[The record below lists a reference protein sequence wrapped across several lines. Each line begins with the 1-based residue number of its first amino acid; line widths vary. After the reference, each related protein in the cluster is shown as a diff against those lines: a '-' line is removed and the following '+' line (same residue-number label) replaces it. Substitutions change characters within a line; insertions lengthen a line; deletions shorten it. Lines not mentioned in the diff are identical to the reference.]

1 MPSRSPE
8 KRPRLSSRAC
18 AGWLSMVALVAAPA
32 PVWSQVPSAFRPNA
46 GTILNIYAPPTFGP
60 VLPDTVLP
68 RPDDTTRAADAP
80 DAPETMVRVSGFEL
94 EGVSLLPTADIDAE
108 LAGLVGQQASLED
121 LRMAAVRV
129 TALYR
134 ERGFFLAR
142 AYLPAQE
149 IDGGIVRIAV
159 LEGRYDSIEA
169 SGSARLDSE
178 RLENILAAQGIVAG
192 EPIEQDALERSL
204 ILLEQQAGAPAS
216 AVLQP
221 GTTLG
226 STSLQVNAPSGPL
239 FSSSLGVDN
248 FANRYTGQSRTTA
261 SLQLNSPRGI
271 GDLGNLWFAYSTGA
285 SALFASY
292 QAPVGYEGLTLGASY
307 SRYSYE
313 LCCEFAALDR
323 AGDATVGGV
332 QARYPLLLNQ
342 RALLYASLGFNRK
355 RLTDTWA
362 EGVLDDKEIR
372 AAVFSLDGIAAA
384 LGAQLRY
391 RAVITT
397 GDLKILGPSDLVSLD
412 AATIDSA
419 GGYSKL
425 SGELEILH
433 PVTSRSFLNLRLSG
447 QVPNNNLDSSEKF
460 LLGGYN
466 GIRAYPEGEAAGDQA
481 WLARLDWVL
490 PLSTAAM
497 PGRAAVR
504 GFVDNGAVW
513 LVHSKRGGL
522 ADPGIRNH
530 YSLAGAGVG
539 FNWSLPRGLS
549 LSAYVATQIGDNP
562 GRSLAGN
569 DADGENKNTRG
580 WVGAEWAF

>member
-1 MPSRSPE
+1 
-8 KRPRLSSRAC
+8 
-18 AGWLSMVALVAAPA
+18 MVALAAAPA
-32 PVWSQVPSAFRPNA
+32 PVWSQAPEAFRPNA

-68 RPDDTTRAADAP
+68 KSDDTMRAADAAGSS
-80 DAPETMVRVSGFEL
+80 DAMVRVSGFEL
-94 EGVSLLPTADIDAE
+94 EGVSLLPVADIEAA

-121 LRMAAVRV
+121 LRKAAVRV
-129 TALYR
+129 TGLYR
-134 ERGFFLAR
+134 DRGYFLAR

-149 IDGGIVRIAV
+149 IEGGIVRIAV

-169 SGSARLDSE
+169 SGSERLDSE
-178 RLENILAAQGIVAG
+178 RLEKTLDAQGVVAG

-204 ILLEQQAGAPAS
+204 ILLEQQAGAPAN

-221 GTTLG
+221 GTTVG
-226 STSLQVNAPSGPL
+226 SSNLQVNAPSGPL

-248 FANRYTGQSRTTA
+248 FANQYTGQSRTTA

-271 GDLGNLWFAYSTGA
+271 GDLGTVWFAYSTGA

-292 QAPVGYEGLTLGASY
+292 QAPVGYEGLTLGASFSHY
-307 SRYSYE
+307 NYE

-323 AGDATVGGV
+323 SGDATVGGV

-342 RALLYASLGFNRK
+342 RALLYASLGFDRK

-362 EGVLDDKEIR
+362 EGDLDDKEIR
-372 AAVFSLDGIAAA
+372 VAVFSLDGIAAA
-384 LGAQLRY
+384 HGGQVRY
-391 RAVITT
+391 RAAITT
-397 GDLKILGPSDLVSLD
+397 GNLKIIGPSDLIGLD
-412 AATIDSA
+412 AATIDTA

-447 QVPNNNLDSSEKF
+447 QIPNRNLDSSEKF

-466 GIRAYPEGEAAGDQA
+466 GVRAYPEGEAAGDQA

-490 PLSTAAM
+490 PLSFAAI

-504 GFVDNGAVW
+504 SFVDNGEVW

-522 ADPGIRNH
+522 ADPGIQNQ
-530 YSLAGAGVG
+530 YSLAGAGLG
-539 FNWSLPRGLS
+539 FNWNLPRGLS

-562 GRSLAGN
+562 GRSFAGN